1 MHSELDILRNLFSDK
16 NLPIETPI
24 AHIVPRDPTFVICT
38 AATPHMIAGWSID
51 LNFFWCYNVSP
62 GITRRVID
70 KSVNRKKRIK
80 LDVLKMAGLVIN
92 FAAAIHICWSD
103 KIDIESFPVLLNACD
118 GLSSVRWLNYR
129 CKTSLA
135 GRALGRLL
143 VGLLMTTK
151 LGIQA
156 EWDSKHDPEGSAQ
169 LTSHLET
176 SNAHDFMESLNKVP
190 PLLSCRKFQPSHTL
204 LGMICKCIGNNVSPD
219 VRTTRV
225 LEPSALGQIISLD
238 T

>member
-1 MHSELDILRNLFSDK
+1 M
-16 NLPIETPI
+16 
-24 AHIVPRDPTFVICT
+24 
-38 AATPHMIAGWSID
+38 
-51 LNFFWCYNVSP
+51 
-62 GITRRVID
+62 D
-70 KSVNRKKRIK
+70 KSVNTKKQIK
-80 LDVLKMAGLVIN
+80 LYVLKMAGLVIN

-103 KIDIESFPVLLNACD
+103 KIDIESFPVLLNACN
-118 GLSSVRWLNYR
+118 GLSSNRWLNYR

-156 EWDSKHDPEGSAQ
+156 EWDSKHVPKGSAQ

-176 SNAHDFMESLNKVP
+176 SNSHDFMELLNKVP

-219 VRTTRV
+219 VRTTRA
-225 LEPSALGQIISLD
+225 LEPGALGQIISLD